1 MEKGSIKGLLIST
14 GLIFV
19 AVTGAMVAAHYIKHE
34 LLGAHVPVKASMPAP
49 AAPVAPAATTA

>member
-19 AVTGAMVAAHYIKHE
+19 AVTGALVAAHYIKHE
-34 LLGAHVPVKASMPAP
+34 MLGATVPVKASLP
-49 AAPVAPAATTA
+49 APAATTAPAAATT

>member
-19 AVTGAMVAAHYIKHE
+19 AVTGALVAAHYIKHDM
-34 LLGAHVPVKASMPAP
+34 LGATVPVKAAIPAPAPAPAP
-49 AAPVAPAATTA
+49 AATA